1 MRFLA
6 FLGFLAGERAMVVHP
21 QRRIKMGEGI
31 TSIEMVPPSFRG
43 DAKHRTRNLVIPGL
57 RFAHPGMTRFKLRQR
72 SPFTAQPELHEQRAV
87 EAFGCFGPQTWQ
99 ERDQN

>member
-1 MRFLA
+1 
-6 FLGFLAGERAMVVHP
+6 MVVHP

-31 TSIEMVPPSFRG
+31 TSIEMVPPS
-43 DAKHRTRNLVIPGL
+43 
-57 RFAHPGMTRFKLRQR
+57 FKLRQR